1 LRFANLQ
8 SAICNLKSQR
18 GFTMTTLS
26 VVIPAYNEE
35 DGIAA
40 IVDRVL
46 ATEPALRAAGVN
58 ALECVVVDDGSSDR
72 TAEIVEGYV
81 ERGVRLIRQPN
92 RGYGGALKTGFH
104 AARGELLGF
113 LDADSTYP
121 PEYFPQ
127 MCRVALDGADVVI
140 GSRMAGASSEMPLV
154 RRVGNA
160 IFATLLSL
168 VAGVRISDSA
178 SGQRVLRREV
188 LPLLYPLP
196 DTLDFTP
203 AMSTRALHEDLRMV
217 EVAIPY
223 KERSG
228 RSKLSVVRDGLRF
241 FKSIVWT
248 ALTYNPVRIFGGLGL
263 ALLLLAVVVGG
274 LPLLAHLFGAQ
285 ASWPFPRLFGA
296 LVLAVAG
303 VTLYTT
309 GTSFSYIVK
318 LFHRRHIR
326 QGLFGPRGNGRK
338 IERHYWWLGLL
349 AVLSGVGVYAAAAI
363 FDLTNPAITASWFA
377 PVTSALLV
385 LTGVQ
390 LVSAWGL
397 ARVLAELN
405 ERDGMAERDLNGA
418 AALFDG
424 GADRQHG
431 DDRTAYA
438 AI

>member
-1 LRFANLQ
+1 
-8 SAICNLKSQR
+8 
-18 GFTMTTLS
+18 MTTLS

-40 IVDRVL
+40 IVERVL
-46 ATEPALRAAGVN
+46 AIEPELKPVGVD
-58 ALECVVVDDGSSDR
+58 ALECIVVDDGSRDR
-72 TAEIVEGYV
+72 TAEIVQSYAP
-81 ERGVRLIRQPN
+81 RVRLIRQQN
-92 RGYGGALKTGFH
+92 KGYGGALKTGFQ

-127 MCRVALDGADVVI
+127 MCKVALDGADLVI
-140 GSRMAGASSEMPLV
+140 GSRMAGAKSEMPLV
-154 RRVGNA
+154 RRVGNF
-160 IFATLLSL
+160 IFANLLSI

-178 SGQRVLRREV
+178 SGQRIIRRAA
-188 LPLLYPLP
+188 LQHLYPLP

-203 AMSTRALHEDLRMV
+203 AMSTRALHENLKMV

-228 RSKLSVVRDGLRF
+228 RSKLSVVKDGLRF

-263 ALLLLAVVVGG
+263 ILLIMGLLIAGLSFGLLATGIDAT
-274 LPLLAHLFGAQ
+274 L
-285 ASWPFPRLFGA
+285 PFPRIFGA

-309 GTSFSYIVK
+309 GTSFSYIVA
-318 LFHRRHIR
+318 LFHKRPIR
-326 QGLFGPRGNGRK
+326 QGMFGPRGNGRK
-338 IERHYWWLGLL
+338 IEKHYWWLGFL
-349 AVLSGVGVYAAAAI
+349 AILAGIGVYIAAAM
-363 FDLTNPAITASWFA
+363 FDLTNPAQAASWFA
-377 PVTSALLV
+377 PVVSALLV

-397 ARVLAELN
+397 ARVLGELSV
-405 ERDGMAERDLNGA
+405 RDGLAAQDLGA
-418 AALFDG
+418 AAVVAGTDEPQTV
-424 GADRQHG
+424 AV
-431 DDRTAYA
+431 
-438 AI
+438 